1 MTVAG
6 RDEITAMGAAE
17 IARRIAAGD
26 LSCGQVVEAHIQS
39 IELVNPRLGALAVPL
54 FERARDEA
62 LAADVARDRGVPLGR
77 LHGVPFTVKEFF
89 AAAGTATMLG
99 IPGWSG
105 RVASADSPSILRTFR
120 VPGAIRPLL
129 AWSLERVGQRRAARI
144 YRDVPRRRLSLGA
157 FWRLIEDSWR
167 GQSRV
172 GR

>member
-6 RDEITAMGAAE
+6 RDELPAMGAAE

-89 AAAGTATMLG
+89 AAAGTATTLG

-105 RVASADSPSILRTFR
+105 RVASADSPRYPADLPRAGCDPAPFGLVSRAGRTATGGPDLSRRPPAPALAGR
-120 VPGAIRPLL
+120 VL
-129 AWSLERVGQRRAARI
+129 AF
-144 YRDVPRRRLSLGA
+144 D
-157 FWRLIEDSWR
+157 R
-167 GQSRV
+167 G
-172 GR
+172 